1 MGLSLINRKRKYIYS
16 RSSFQLIIK
25 RCFHHTDLSNFP
37 PIQRPASDQYDGLV
51 TNLNIFQYETS
62 LDLQKLSL
70 NLCEVEGTYLSW
82 NSINFNL
89 NGHVMLRNLSIS
101 EVCGSVKPT
110 VMLPTE
116 TTIFTANDSCHLLQ
130 DGTIS
135 EFYSIEE
142 LKKLLLLETVDKY
155 LYIWTPYS
163 GQNDL

>member
-1 MGLSLINRKRKYIYS
+1 
-16 RSSFQLIIK
+16 
-25 RCFHHTDLSNFP
+25 
-37 PIQRPASDQYDGLV
+37 
-51 TNLNIFQYETS
+51 
-62 LDLQKLSL
+62 
-70 NLCEVEGTYLSW
+70 
-82 NSINFNL
+82 
-89 NGHVMLRNLSIS
+89 MLRNLSIS

-142 LKKLLLLETVDKY
+142 LKKLQLLETVEKY

-163 GQNDL
+163 G